1 MKLLE
6 TRTGRHGLKRRL
18 YRDAGVTVTTYEV
31 PLQVLS
37 LIGPARLKAEL
48 DRADRALARKR
59 MNARV
64 LELLADGWK
73 PLAVASEVGL
83 CEAQVRR
90 IRQKARAA

>member
-1 MKLLE
+1 
-6 TRTGRHGLKRRL
+6 
-18 YRDAGVTVTTYEV
+18 
-31 PLQVLS
+31 
-37 LIGPARLKAEL
+37 
-48 DRADRALARKR
+48 
-59 MNARV
+59 MNVRV